1 MCELPSFA
9 RFFIINGMRQYKTVA
24 VIMAGGN
31 GSRLRPITDTIPKP
45 LLPIGRERAM
55 TASLNMLRAAGIK
68 YAIVTTRYMHEQ
80 IEDFYGEYYNGVRL
94 LYSVETSPLGTAGS
108 VRAAADVIR
117 DFNELVVLSG
127 DAVCDFDIGEALS
140 YHRRAGAEATLLLAR
155 SDEPWNYGVVTI
167 SEDNDK
173 DDSNSGEIFSDGR
186 VCGRITGFIEK
197 PTSFE
202 GYTAVIN
209 SGIYI
214 LSRRAVGMI
223 PRAKYDF
230 GHNLFPYM
238 LSRGDKICGIEG
250 AGYWC
255 DIGGFDAYRRAC
267 FDAAHGKIRGYSA
280 HIDESGAIMGE
291 YCRVHERSV
300 FDGCVLHD
308 GVTAGA
314 DTTAVDSIIC
324 RGVTIGSGVTIE
336 PGCVIGAYSIIENG
350 AVLRSGTKTPPGS
363 HVIAGAELKADLRFS
378 GKAEEKEKEDVLLKS
393 LAAQHA
399 PVPEGGS
406 VVAPEG
412 DIAVL

>member
-1 MCELPSFA
+1 MT
-9 RFFIINGMRQYKTVA
+9 QYKTAA

-31 GSRLRPITDTIPKP
+31 GNRLRPITDTIPKP

-94 LYSVETSPLGTAGS
+94 LYSVETSPLGTAGG
-108 VRAAADVIR
+108 VRAAADVIN
-117 DFNELVVLSG
+117 DFDELIVLSG
-127 DAVCDFDIGEALS
+127 DAVCDFDLDEALS
-140 YHRRAGAEATLLLAR
+140 YHRRSGAEATLLLAR
-155 SDEPWNYGVVTI
+155 SDEPWNYGVVTVSGD
-167 SEDNDK
+167 SEES
-173 DDSNSGEIFSDGR
+173 DSTSAEPFGDGR

-197 PTSFE
+197 PTSFD
-202 GYTAVIN
+202 GDTAVIN

-230 GHNLFPYM
+230 GRNLFPHM

-250 AGYWC
+250 GGYWC
-255 DIGGFDAYRRAC
+255 DIGGFEAYRRAC
-267 FDAAHGKIRGYSA
+267 FDAAYGKIKGYSA

-291 YCRVHERSV
+291 YCRVHDRAV

-324 RGVTIGSGVTIE
+324 RGVTIGNRVTIE
-336 PGCVIGAYSIIENG
+336 PGCVIGAYSIIEDG
-350 AVLRSGTKTPPGS
+350 AVLRSGMKIPPRS
-363 HVIAGAELKADLRFS
+363 YVKAGEEYESDLRFS
-378 GKAEEKEKEDVLLKS
+378 GKDEEKEENDKNKDKEKVLS
-393 LAAQHA
+393 ASFTTRHA
-399 PVPEGGS
+399 SVPEGGP
-406 VVAPEG
+406 VAAPEG
-412 DIAVL
+412 DILKIL

>member
-1 MCELPSFA
+1 MK
-9 RFFIINGMRQYKTVA
+9 QYKTAA

-68 YAIVTTRYMHEQ
+68 YAVVTTRYMHEQ
-80 IEDFYGEYYNGVRL
+80 IKDFYGDYYNGVRL

-117 DFNELVVLSG
+117 DFDELIVLSG

-140 YHRRAGAEATLLLAR
+140 YHRRAEAVATLLLAR

-167 SEDNDK
+167 SGDNGE
-173 DDSNSGEIFSDGR
+173 DDSTSDGFFSDER
-186 VCGRITGFIEK
+186 ACGRITGFIEK
-197 PTSFE
+197 PTSYE
-202 GYTAVIN
+202 GDTAVIN

-230 GHNLFPYM
+230 GRNLFPHM

-250 AGYWC
+250 TGYWC
-255 DIGGFDAYRRAC
+255 DIGGFEAYRRAC
-267 FDAAHGKIRGYSA
+267 FDAAYGKIRGYSA

-291 YCRVHERSV
+291 YCRVHDRSV

-350 AVLRSGTKTPPGS
+350 AVLRSGIKTPPGS
-363 HVIAGAELKADLRFS
+363 HVIAGAELKSDLRFS
-378 GKAEEKEKEDVLLKS
+378 GKDEEFDKDKVLS
-393 LAAQHA
+393 ASFTTRHA
-399 PVPEGGS
+399 PVPEGGP
-406 VVAPEG
+406 VAAPES
-412 DIAVL
+412 DIVKIL